1 MLWPTLFPVAAMRPL
16 PLALSLL
23 ALLPLAAQADEPV
36 RPKVDS
42 RQCGF
47 STPYNVLVDTGGVW
61 LYRDEGSPRE
71 VFFHDGELSVD
82 RKVRTVSD
90 ADAQRLRQLE
100 YQAYALM
107 PEVAGLARDS
117 VNVTFDAL
125 SGVVE
130 AMTGSKRKA
139 RKVDDFRIEAIAHV
153 DMTLGRG
160 RWDQEVFDENFEAKI
175 EDAAESMASMIGR
188 SALWSV
194 FTGRAEQLEARADK
208 MDRELEQMLEVRTK
222 AIEARADGLCLQ
234 VRAIND
240 VQSALEYR
248 HDGAPLRLLEVTGDA
263 SDKRDAD
270 TVAAHH

>member
-1 MLWPTLFPVAAMRPL
+1 MRPL
-16 PLALSLL
+16 PLVLSLL
-23 ALLPLAAQADEPV
+23 ALLPLAASADEPV
-36 RPKVDS
+36 RPDVDS

-71 VFFHDGELSVD
+71 VFFHNGELSVD
-82 RKVRTVSD
+82 RKVRMVSD
-90 ADAQRLRQLE
+90 SDAQRLRQLE

-139 RKVDDFRIEAIAHV
+139 RKVDDFRGEAIAHV
-153 DMTLGRG
+153 DRTLGRG
-160 RWDQEVFDENFEAKI
+160 RWDQEVFDENFEANI
-175 EDAAESMASMIGR
+175 ENAAESMASMIGR

-194 FTGRAEQLEARADK
+194 FTGRASQLEARADK
-208 MDRELEQMLEVRTK
+208 MDQELEQMLEARTK
-222 AIEARADGLCLQ
+222 AIEARADGLCSQ
-234 VRAIND
+234 VQAINA

-248 HDGAPLRLLEVTGDA
+248 HDGAPLRLLEVSGNNDA
-263 SDKRDAD
+263 PDAKAK
-270 TVAAHH
+270 VATAHP

>member
-1 MLWPTLFPVAAMRPL
+1 MRPL

-23 ALLPLAAQADEPV
+23 ALLPLAANAGEPV

-82 RKVRTVSD
+82 RKVRAISD

-100 YQAYALM
+100 YQAYRLM
-107 PEVAGLARDS
+107 PEVAGLARES

-139 RKVDDFRIEAIAHV
+139 RKVDDFRTQAIAHV
-153 DMTLGRG
+153 DKTLGRG
-160 RWDQEVFDENFEAKI
+160 RWDQEVFDETFEANI
-175 EDAAESMASMIGR
+175 ENAAESMASMIGR

-194 FTGRAEQLEARADK
+194 FTGRAGQLEARADK
-208 MDRELEQMLEVRTK
+208 MDRELEQMLDVRTK
-222 AIEARADGLCLQ
+222 AIEARADGLCAQ
-234 VRAIND
+234 VQAINT

-248 HDGAPLRLLEVTGDA
+248 HDGAPLRLLEVTGNGDA
-263 SDKRDAD
+263 PAGDDKVV
-270 TVAAHH
+270 VARP

>member
-1 MLWPTLFPVAAMRPL
+1 MRPL

-23 ALLPLAAQADEPV
+23 VLLPLAAHADEPV

-47 STPYNVLVDTGGVW
+47 GTPYNVLVDTGGVW

-82 RKVRTVSD
+82 RKVRTISA

-100 YQAYALM
+100 HQAYALM

-117 VNVTFDAL
+117 VEVTFDAL

-139 RKVDDFRIEAIAHV
+139 RKVDDFRAVAIAHV
-153 DMTLGRG
+153 DRTLGRG
-160 RWDQEVFDENFEAKI
+160 RWDQEVFDETFEANI
-175 EDAAESMASMIGR
+175 ENAAESMASMIGR

-194 FTGRAEQLEARADK
+194 FTGRASQLEARADR
-208 MDRELEQMLEVRTK
+208 MDEALERMLEVRTK
-222 AIEARADGLCLQ
+222 AIEARADGLCSQ
-234 VRAIND
+234 VRAINA

-248 HDGAPLRLLEVTGDA
+248 HDGAPLRLLEMRGDDAAGKGDA
-263 SDKRDAD
+263 A
-270 TVAAHH
+270 VAATHP